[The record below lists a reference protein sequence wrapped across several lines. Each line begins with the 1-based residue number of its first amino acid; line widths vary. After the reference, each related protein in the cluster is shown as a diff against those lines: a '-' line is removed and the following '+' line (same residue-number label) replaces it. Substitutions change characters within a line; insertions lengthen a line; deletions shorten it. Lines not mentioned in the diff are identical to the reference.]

1 MALQT
6 KKSVIFTLL
15 ANACRLLLS
24 LVLIVSG
31 FVKAVDPVGFT
42 YKLQEYAAAFS
53 VDVFSDDWLLF
64 FAIIQAMLEFLL
76 GVFMLMGVYRKFI
89 SVFAFV
95 MMLAFTLFT
104 SYIYIASPVDDCGC
118 FGEAL
123 IFSNGA
129 TLTKNVILLL
139 LSIVVFLG
147 RRRFV
152 WYITSKSR
160 WMVVIYSLFY
170 ICLVEGLSLS
180 SLPVLDFR
188 PYAVGNNL
196 REMVESVPEVY
207 EVKLV
212 YEKDGEKREFAQDNA
227 PDSSWVFVES
237 RTELVKEGS
246 KALIGDFAIIDWQT
260 DEDIASQVLA
270 DTGYVYLVAI
280 EFMEKASVS
289 RVDKINDLYDYCVEN
304 GIPFYAMTSSG
315 EEEIDLW
322 RRRTG
327 AEYPIYWSGNTM
339 LRTMVRSNPG
349 VVLLNNGIVVG
360 KWNSESIPDVE
371 NLSVSPAETF
381 DKLGISTAEMHG
393 WGFWMLVLCLPLLL
407 IVLIDAL
414 VARAGRKKPKT
425 ESVETDK
432 EQENKTSD
440 K

>member
-53 VDVFSDDWLLF
+53 SDVFSDDWLLF

-89 SVFAFV
+89 SVFVFA
-95 MMLAFTLFT
+95 MMLVFTLFT

-118 FGEAL
+118 FGEAF

-129 TLTKNVILLL
+129 TLAKNIILLL
-139 LSIVVFLG
+139 FSTVVFLG

-196 REMVESVPEVY
+196 REMAKSVPEVY

-212 YEKDGEKREFAQDNA
+212 YEKDGEKREFTQDNA

-246 KALIGDFAIIDWQT
+246 EALIGDFAIVDWQT
-260 DEDIASQVLA
+260 DEDIAAQVLA

-289 RVDKINDLYDYCVEN
+289 RVDKVNDLYDYCVEN

-349 VVLLNNGIVVG
+349 VVLLNNGVVVG
-360 KWNSESIPDVE
+360 KWNSESIPDIE
-371 NLSVSPAETF
+371 NLSVSPAETS
-381 DKLGISTAEMHG
+381 DKLGKSVVGMHG
-393 WGFWMLVLCLPLLL
+393 WGFWTLVLCLPLLL

-414 VARAGRKKPKT
+414 VARAGRKKPKN
-425 ESVETDK
+425 EPAETDK
-432 EQENKTSD
+432 ELQNKTSD